1 MTMKYWQRESVMD
14 CVFGKERHIFTRRSM
29 KGMGIEDLCQPMAQK
44 NTVFRVS
51 KEETGHHGV
60 HAGAEARIDP
70 LLV

>member
-1 MTMKYWQRESVMD
+1 
-14 CVFGKERHIFTRRSM
+14 M

-44 NTVFRVS
+44 NMVFRVS